1 MKWID
6 EQGRGHTLLV
16 LTDAESRLIRRY
28 LAETGGDFVDEVRV
42 AWKAGIQRA
51 TERMAKQSKDEWKA
65 SAAATAAMAEPFT
78 AQRAQKER
86 KK

>member
-1 MKWID
+1 MTDYID
-6 EQGRGHTLLV
+6 KTGQGHTMLI

-51 TERMAKQSKDEWKA
+51 TDKMSEESKSDWKA
-65 SAAATAAMAEPFT
+65 RSG
-78 AQRAQKER
+78 
-86 KK
+86 KKSP